1 MRAASRAALAISCL
15 FLSVVAAQAQ
25 GSDASKSVVLT
36 GATLIDGSGGKP
48 VADSAIVIEDGKI
61 SAIGDA
67 KSLKLPS
74 GAEVIE
80 LKGKT
85 IMPGMVSD
93 HSHIGIVKGLKASP
107 DNYNREYILSQ
118 LRQWEAFGVTTITSL
133 GLNAPEF
140 YELRAE
146 LHAGKAPGADIFGA
160 DRGIGVAMGAPP
172 VAIVPVGPSQ
182 IYRPD
187 TPEAA
192 REAIRE
198 MAGRKTDLIKIWL
211 DDFGHLLSVK
221 VKPEV
226 YTAAVDEAHKNGLRV
241 AFHINDLE
249 DAQAALKAGADII
262 AHGIRDKE
270 VDAPTIELMKAAG
283 TWYIPTLAL
292 DDSNFIFADKPQ
304 VEADPFVNRA
314 LDPAVKA
321 QLEDPAW
328 QQKVHD
334 APGSERAR
342 KALAMNQKNLMTL
355 YRAGINI
362 GFGSDSGVGLRF
374 PGIAEHRELDLM
386 VEAGLTPLQALT
398 IATSGAAKFLK
409 LEDRGVLQV
418 GKLADLVVLD
428 ADPSVDIANVHKISA
443 VWHRGRPVAGPIA
456 SFAQR

>member
-1 MRAASRAALAISCL
+1 MRAVSAIALAISGL
-15 FLSVVAAQAQ
+15 LLSDVAAQAQ
-25 GSDASKSVVLT
+25 NKDISKPVILK

-48 VADSAIVIEDGKI
+48 VADSVLVIKDGRI
-61 SAIGDA
+61 SAVGSA
-67 KSLKLPS
+67 KSVKVPS
-74 GAEVIE
+74 GAEIVD

-85 IMPGMVSD
+85 VMPGMISN
-93 HSHIGIVKGLKASP
+93 HSHVGIVKGLKASP

-118 LRQWEAFGVTTITSL
+118 LRQFESFGVTTITSL
-133 GLNAPEF
+133 GLNADDF
-140 YELRAE
+140 YALRAD
-146 LHAGKAPGADIFGA
+146 LHSGKAPGADIFGA
-160 DRGIGVAMGAPP
+160 DRGIGVTLGAPP

-182 IYRPD
+182 VYRPD

-192 REAIRE
+192 RQAIKE
-198 MAGRKTDLIKIWL
+198 MAGRQTDLVKIWL
-211 DDFGHLLSVK
+211 DDFGKLLPVK
-221 VKPEV
+221 VKPEI
-226 YTAAVDEAHKNGLRV
+226 YSAAVDEAHKNKLQV

-270 VDAPTIELMKAAG
+270 IDQATIDLMKKG
-283 TWYIPTLAL
+283 RTWYVATLAL

-304 VEADPFVNRA
+304 VTADPFVNRT
-314 LDPAVKA
+314 LDPAVKT

-328 QQKVHD
+328 QKKVHD

-374 PGIAEHRELDLM
+374 PGVAEHRELVLM
-386 VEAGLTPLQALT
+386 VEAGFTPMQALT
-398 IATSGAAKFLK
+398 IATSGAAKLLK
-409 LEDRGVLQV
+409 LNDRGVLQA
-418 GKLADLVVLD
+418 GKLADLIVLD
-428 ADPSVDIANVHKISA
+428 GDPSVDIANVHKISA

-456 SFAQR
+456 TFAQR

>member
-1 MRAASRAALAISCL
+1 MRAAS
-15 FLSVVAAQAQ
+15 VVALVIAGLCLSGMPGQAQ
-25 GSDASKSVVLT
+25 FKDASKAVVLK
-36 GATLIDGSGGKP
+36 GATLIDGAGGKP
-48 VADSAIVIEDGKI
+48 VSGSVLVIRDGRIAAVGAATAVKV
-61 SAIGDA
+61 
-67 KSLKLPS
+67 PS
-74 GAEVIE
+74 GAEVVD

-85 IMPGMVSD
+85 IMPGMISD
-93 HSHIGIVKGLKASP
+93 HSHVGIVRGLKASP
-107 DNYNREYILSQ
+107 DNYNRDYILSQ

-140 YELRAE
+140 YDLRAD
-146 LHAGKAPGADIFGA
+146 LHAGNAPGADIFGA

-187 TPEAA
+187 TPDAA
-192 REAIRE
+192 REAVRE

-211 DDFGHLLSVK
+211 DDFGKLLPVK

-226 YTAAVDEAHKNGLRV
+226 YTAAVDEAHKNKLRV

-249 DAQAALKAGADII
+249 DAQAALKAGADIL

-270 VDAPTIELMKAAG
+270 VDPPTVALMKKNAA
-283 TWYIPTLAL
+283 WYVPTLAL
-292 DDSNFIFADKPQ
+292 DDSNFIFADKPK
-304 VEADPFVNRA
+304 VSADPFVNRA
-314 LDPAVKA
+314 LDPAVKT

-328 QQKVHD
+328 QQKIHD

-355 YRAGINI
+355 YKAGIGI

-374 PGIAEHRELDLM
+374 PGVAEHRELDLM

-398 IATSGAAKFLK
+398 IATSSAAKLLK
-409 LEDRGVLQV
+409 LDDRGVLQV
-418 GKLADLVVLD
+418 GKLADLIVLD

-443 VWHRGRPVAGPIA
+443 VWHRGKPVAGPIA
-456 SFAQR
+456 TFAQR

>member
-1 MRAASRAALAISCL
+1 MRAASAVALAISGL
-15 FLSVVAAQAQ
+15 FLSVPAQAQ
-25 GSDASKSVVLT
+25 NKDVSKPVVLT
-36 GATLIDGSGGKP
+36 GATLIDGLGGKP
-48 VADSAIVIEDGKI
+48 VADSILVIEDGRI
-61 SAIGDA
+61 SAVGDA
-67 KSLKLPS
+67 KSVKAPA
-74 GAEVIE
+74 GAEVID

-85 IMPGMVSD
+85 IMPGMISD
-93 HSHIGIVKGLKASP
+93 HSHIGIVRGLKVSP
-107 DNYNREYILSQ
+107 DNYNRDYILSQ
-118 LRQWEAFGVTTITSL
+118 LRQWEAYGVTTITSL

-140 YELRAE
+140 YDLRAE
-146 LHAGKAPGADIFGA
+146 LHAGNVPGADIFGA

-182 IYRPD
+182 IYHPD

-192 REAIRE
+192 REAVRE

-211 DDFGHLLSVK
+211 DDFGKLLPVK

-226 YTAAVDEAHKNGLRV
+226 YTAAVDEAHNNKLRV

-249 DAQAALKAGADII
+249 DAQAALKAGADIL

-270 VDAPTIELMKAAG
+270 IDPPTIDLMKTGAA
-283 TWYIPTLAL
+283 WYVPTLAL

-304 VEADPFVNRA
+304 VTADPFVNRG
-314 LDPAVKA
+314 LDPAVKT

-374 PGIAEHRELDLM
+374 PGVAEHRELDLM
-386 VEAGLTPLQALT
+386 VEAGLTPLEALT
-398 IATSGAAKFLK
+398 IATSGAAKLLK
-409 LEDRGVLQV
+409 VEDRGVLQA

-428 ADPSVDIANVHKISA
+428 ADPSVDIANAHKISA
-443 VWHRGRPVAGPIA
+443 VWHRGRPVAGSIA
-456 SFAQR
+456 TFARR

>member
-1 MRAASRAALAISCL
+1 MKFAAAVTMAISGL
-15 FLSVVAAQAQ
+15 LLSGVPVNAQ
-25 GSDASKSVVLT
+25 SKDASKPVVLK
-36 GATLIDGSGGKP
+36 GATLIDGLGGKP
-48 VADSAIVIEDGKI
+48 IVDSVLVIRDGRI
-61 SAIGDA
+61 AAVGDA
-67 KSLKLPS
+67 KSVKAPA
-74 GAEVIE
+74 GAEVVD

-85 IMPGMVSD
+85 IMPGMISN
-93 HSHIGIVKGLKASP
+93 HSHIGIVRGLKASP

-118 LRQWEAFGVTTITSL
+118 LRQWEAYGVTTITSL

-140 YELRAE
+140 YDLRTD
-146 LHAGKAPGADIFGA
+146 LHSGKAPGADIFGA

-192 REAIRE
+192 REAIKE
-198 MAGRKTDLIKIWL
+198 MAGRKTDLIKVWL
-211 DDFGHLLSVK
+211 DDFGKMLPVK

-226 YTAAVDEAHKNGLRV
+226 YAAAVDEAHKNKLRV

-249 DAQAALKAGADII
+249 DAQAALKAGGDII
-262 AHGIRDKE
+262 AHGIRDKD
-270 VDAPTIELMKAAG
+270 VDTATVDLMKKNGA
-283 TWYIPTLAL
+283 WYVATLAL
-292 DDSNFIFADKPQ
+292 DDSNFIFADKPK
-304 VEADPFVNRA
+304 VTADPFVNRA
-314 LDPAVKA
+314 LEPTVKT

-328 QQKVHD
+328 QKKVQD

-355 YRAGINI
+355 YKAGINI

-386 VEAGLTPLQALT
+386 VEGGLTPMQALT
-398 IATSGAAKFLK
+398 IATSGAAKLLK
-409 LEDRGVLQV
+409 LEDRGVLKA

-428 ADPSVDIANVHKISA
+428 ADPSSDISNAHKISA
-443 VWHRGRPVAGPIA
+443 VWHRGRPVAASIA
-456 SFAQR
+456 TFAQK